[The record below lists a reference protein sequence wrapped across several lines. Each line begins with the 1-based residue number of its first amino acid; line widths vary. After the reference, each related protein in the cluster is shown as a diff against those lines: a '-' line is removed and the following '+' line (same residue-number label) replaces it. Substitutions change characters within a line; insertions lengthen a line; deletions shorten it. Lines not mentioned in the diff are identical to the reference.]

1 MLRRAKVDMCVKS
14 WVDVS
19 KPVTGNGYCAA
30 VVEVEVDVLTGETQ
44 VLQADILYDAGKSLS
59 PLIDIGC
66 VGLVHIVRAERQA
79 LKAQTHQTQTITTHN
94 TLSFIYLNQSLSF
107 GFTER
112 IPDTDK
118 LVIFYFYDSN
128 GSLRM
133 RLERRLASLRCI
145 TDYSILVGALCGA
158 SHAHEAA

>member
-1 MLRRAKVDMCVKS
+1 MSNDAWKTLVHSASYVLLYCTSPPACHHLSYCFNMLRRAKVDMCVKS

-79 LKAQTHQTQTITTHN
+79 LKARGGPLH
-94 TLSFIYLNQSLSF
+94 LY
-107 GFTER
+107 R
-112 IPDTDK
+112 
-118 LVIFYFYDSN
+118 
-128 GSLRM
+128 
-133 RLERRLASLRCI
+133 
-145 TDYSILVGALCGA
+145 
-158 SHAHEAA
+158 